1 MEKTKRKSKLN
12 TGDLIFYCCM
22 LAFPVLQFVLFY
34 IATKSNA
41 ILFAF
46 QGFDIVTGRAT
57 WTVEYV
63 VKAFNLIVSDSAM
76 LSTLKMSFLSYAI
89 VTFIGTP
96 LGLLFSFYIS
106 KKMPGHGLFRVL
118 LFLPSII
125 SAIVLVVIFQ
135 YFVDRAIPSFVSM
148 VFGTQMK
155 GLLEN
160 VDTRYWTVMFYNL
173 WIGFGVSVLMYSD
186 AISAIT
192 PDVVEASH
200 IDGVNA
206 LQEFWYIT
214 LPGVFPTLT
223 TFMVTSVAGIFT
235 NQFNLFTF
243 YGGNAPEGLI
253 TYGYYFFNKTQSA
266 QSIAEYPL
274 LSAMGLWI
282 TLVCVPLTFLVKW
295 AMEKFGPKE
304 D

>member
-1 MEKTKRKSKLN
+1 MNKVKRKSKLN
-12 TGDLIFYCCM
+12 KGDLIFYCCM
-22 LAFPVLQFVLFY
+22 LAFPVIQFVLFY

-41 ILFAF
+41 ILYAF
-46 QGFDIVTGRAT
+46 QRFDIVTGTST
-57 WTVEYV
+57 WTLEYL
-63 VKAFNLIVSDSAM
+63 VKSFNMIVSDSAM
-76 LSTLKMSFLSYAI
+76 LNTLKMSFLSYAV

-106 KKMPGHGLFRVL
+106 KKLPGHGLFRVL
-118 LFLPSII
+118 LFVPSII

-135 YFVDRAIPSFVSM
+135 YFVDRAIPSFVNLI
-148 VFGTQMK
+148 FGTQMK

-186 AISAIT
+186 AISAIS

-253 TYGYYFFNKTQSA
+253 TYGYYFFSKTQA
-266 QSIAEYPL
+266 AESIAEYPM

-282 TLVCVPLTFLVKW
+282 TLVCVPLTFIVKW
-295 AMEKFGPKE
+295 AMEKFGPRE